1 MAPKKTSLLIILLC
15 LVAIGLSV
23 WAYPL
28 LPEQV
33 ASHWGID
40 GQANGYSSRAL
51 ATLLMPGMMVGL
63 ALLLKFLPRLDPLRA
78 NVEQFR
84 NRYNRFIIA
93 LLLFFLIIHALT
105 LAWNLGYKVSFNVV
119 LPVAIGGL
127 MYSVG
132 TLCQHSKRNWF
143 IGVRTPWTMSSDAV
157 WDATN
162 QRAGILFKA
171 CGVIAILSALIPTY
185 SFWFII
191 VPILATAIYTVVYS
205 YVVYRR
211 QTGR

>member
-84 NRYNRFIIA
+84 NRCNRFIIA

-132 TLCQHSKRNWF
+132 
-143 IGVRTPWTMSSDAV
+143 
-157 WDATN
+157 
-162 QRAGILFKA
+162 
-171 CGVIAILSALIPTY
+171 
-185 SFWFII
+185 
-191 VPILATAIYTVVYS
+191 
-205 YVVYRR
+205 
-211 QTGR
+211 